1 MIRRLDVVKEQVSNN
16 TSKLDTVLEAIK
28 KVYDNINI
36 KEKVVS
42 ILQRANSVSRV
53 DSLMSPSSTLV
64 MEGGP
69 QKQGSNQSLLRKQTL

>member
-28 KVYDNINI
+28 KVYDHINI

-42 ILQRANSVSRV
+42 ILQRANSVARV

>member
-28 KVYDNINI
+28 KVYDHINI